1 MEPFGA
7 DEHQKSSVD
16 VARWRAARQG
26 FLERTDSSHSTVAA
40 GGPAARL
47 RREAHLNAGSISSV
61 TRLNWRFWSYP
72 ATLSRMI
79 SPSLR
84 QAAKSGGTS
93 GRVGEMPLM
102 PPTCECA
109 PADVAAA
116 VARDDPPEQR
126 IASCST

>member
-26 FLERTDSSHSTVAA
+26 FLERTNSSHSTVAT

-47 RREAHLNAGSISSV
+47 RREADLNAGSISSV

-72 ATLSRMI
+72 ATLSRI
-79 SPSLR
+79 
-84 QAAKSGGTS
+84 
-93 GRVGEMPLM
+93 VV
-102 PPTCECA
+102 A
-109 PADVAAA
+109 PASTYLCRLRTHCAVEPAAT
-116 VARDDPPEQR
+116 Q
-126 IASCST
+126 SS